1 MRSNSASGVIM
12 SQETIGLFL
21 QCKEG
26 NSYSQDVKD
35 FSYTGSMDTVRRTIL
50 SAVET
55 GPHTLASLSK
65 AVGKNHAY
73 LQQFV
78 NRGVPVELPE
88 RVRKKLSEVLGVEE
102 QELGGPHEPISF
114 HPGRIRSGHIA
125 THRDN
130 IVTVPEHD
138 VRASAGPGTI
148 VIDETEVAEWSLPR
162 DYVRRTLSLRG
173 NALAVIEVV
182 GDSMEPT
189 LHTGDK
195 ILIDL
200 GDRNIA
206 MPGVFALYDGD
217 ATVVKRVEKVP
228 GTAELQLISDNPLH
242 SNYRVPAETVNV
254 AGRVV
259 WFGRRL

>member
-1 MRSNSASGVIM
+1 M
-12 SQETIGLFL
+12 STEDIGLFL
-21 QCKEG
+21 RSQEES
-26 NSYSQDVKD
+26 SYSRDMKEI
-35 FSYTGSMDTVRRTIL
+35 SYTGGMDSVRQIITR
-50 SAVET
+50 AVET

-78 NRGVPVELPE
+78 SRGVPAELPE

-102 QELGGPHEPISF
+102 QALGGPDAPTI
-114 HPGRIRSGHIA
+114 PNSGNFRA
-125 THRDN
+125 RQVVTHRDN

-148 VIDETEVAEWSLPR
+148 VTDETEVGEWSLPR

-173 NALAVIEVV
+173 NALAFIEVV

-189 LHTGDK
+189 LQTGDK
-195 ILIDL
+195 ILVDL

-228 GTAELQLISDNPLH
+228 GTPEIQLISDNPLH
-242 SNYRVPAETVNV
+242 SNYRVPAETVHI